1 MRASGCASARLGVSV
16 PAIPPRTW
24 KLKWTAEASVRDTR
38 GRFVRAVDDP
48 LQIAGHRHRFM
59 HRGNAGFSA
68 PRECAP
74 SIMSGLHHRL
84 SNRDGGEV
92 VFDAM
97 HADARLDATTAAK
110 RIRVRE
116 FRGLGAVGVH
126 DVRSIVRCREVS

>member
-1 MRASGCASARLGVSV
+1 MRASGCASARLVVSV

-97 HADARLDATTAAK
+97 HVKPASMERPPRSESACESSEGWERSLCMTC
-110 RIRVRE
+110 
-116 FRGLGAVGVH
+116 
-126 DVRSIVRCREVS
+126 VRS